1 MEEGNIELQE
11 DECIAMS
18 ESTFRDIIVGSR
30 RKWKDAWSKEY
41 GEMDEDRLVE
51 TILKYMEDW
60 MMADRRENQIV
71 ILPAVGR
78 LAGQYPADYK
88 EAEKNERTLENEPD
102 RFCEFLVI

>member
-51 TILKYMEDW
+51 TILKYMEYW

-88 EAEKNERTLENEPD
+88 GGGEE
-102 RFCEFLVI
+102 